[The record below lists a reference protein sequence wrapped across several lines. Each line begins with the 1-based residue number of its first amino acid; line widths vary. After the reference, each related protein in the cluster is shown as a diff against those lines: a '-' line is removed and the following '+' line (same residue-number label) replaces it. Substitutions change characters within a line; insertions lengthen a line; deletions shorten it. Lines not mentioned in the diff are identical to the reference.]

1 MTDKQQSPAGEY
13 YLRGVMD
20 MACGFKLEEDHTF
33 QFFLAYGALDRYGSG
48 KWKIEGETIVLQSQS
63 WSGKDFALVTSK
75 KTTDE
80 GVTISVTDPNPNILR
95 YVFATLKNSAEG
107 GWQHGDT
114 DGVIKLPAEPV
125 SSISLVFEF
134 CPERFSVFKIDD
146 PSHNYFEFRFEPW
159 IFEFFFNDFR
169 LQLTEGGLK
178 GPHPLMEGEE
188 FSYVKN
194 S

>member
-1 MTDKQQSPAGEY
+1 
-13 YLRGVMD
+13 
-20 MACGFKLEEDHTF
+20 
-33 QFFLAYGALDRYGSG
+33 LDRQGSG
-48 KWKIEGETIVLQSQS
+48 KWKIEGETLVLQSQP
-63 WSGKDFALVTSK
+63 WSGKDFALVASK
-75 KTTDE
+75 KTPDDI
-80 GVTISVTDPNPNILR
+80 VTIRVTDPNPNILR

-107 GWQHGDT
+107 GWQPGDT

-146 PSHNYFEFRFEPW
+146 PSHNDFEFRFEPW

-169 LQLTEGGLK
+169 LLLTEDGLK

-188 FSYVKN
+188 FSYKRN